1 MKCQF
6 VLDRSKLFHQ
16 TIHLVRICSSQLVAD
31 LVHPF
36 FFFEERIKSGF
47 QHLADGHPLFQNCM
61 LIQIACVDIFCPLY
75 LALIR
80 HQFSGHD
87 THKCGLS
94 FAISAYKSDVFS
106 LKKPERYIFENR
118 SVSKPVGQVFYI

>member
-6 VLDRSKLFHQ
+6 ILDRSKFFHQ
-16 TIHLVRICSSQLVAD
+16 PIHLVRICGSQPVAD

-36 FFFEERIKSGF
+36 FFFEKRIKSGF
-47 QHLADGHPLFQNCM
+47 QHLPDGHRLFQNRM

-75 LALIR
+75 LSLIR

-87 THKCGLS
+87 AHKCGLS
-94 FAISAYKSDVFS
+94 FAVGAYKSDMFS
-106 LKKPERYIFENR
+106 LKKPERYIFENC